1 MKKRVLSLLLAVVM
15 ALSLL
20 PMSVLA
26 AESEPK
32 YVVSSNV
39 EWATDK
45 SDTEKPYLRNKKNY
59 ITADGLAIQYS
70 ATQAIWIENY
80 TAIAEKCPLNYIEIE
95 GLKIYYSDFVNQG
108 DNFGTVDTSSC
119 PNLNGRE
126 VQIRLY
132 KGGPQAKFVQKTGEE
147 ITSDIEINVV
157 FYTGPI
163 VAAHDLTAEAGENG
177 TLLAYKFL
185 HDLDDGNSVYGIWV
199 RPDNEY
205 QLTSY
210 TMDGVETPLALKN
223 KNYVTWTF
231 DEADANGTS
240 TMVCNY
246 IEVTVAKD
254 SQLTLN
260 FAPAEIALSLVGYK
274 PVNVEETK
282 YSLFWSYSDLDK
294 AMTNS
299 GVKTVALIEGF
310 GAKLWFTVEVKGFV
324 ADRNPELTDA
334 PDPDNP
340 PRTMLES
347 FKVYSGT
354 EKTDDTLLFSMGK
367 ATGGFG
373 DSRYSYVNDQ
383 WPDRRVYSGTSSGL
397 GYIELLSCPMMEQIT
412 VEMAGYNGQDYSI
425 TITESVQMSTDM
437 PAVKEFADYYTSTYG
452 LDKMGQAAYTDAEKQ
467 TEGYKLYCQ
476 YSTFRYVLRKV
487 YNEQLQN
494 IAFADD
500 PTETLKE
507 AKAALDGAARGENCN
522 AMSWSVLENPD
533 SGTSSKPILVA
544 VPKKV
549 SSSFALEAAL
559 EAEYPGNWTYTIT
572 NGFVNF
578 ITAGGENDIGS
589 TTSAT
594 GSDAI
599 HNYAFFFHNG
609 EFSNLGVGSYS
620 PFDGDVLAWGN
631 PDVVQSWNYA
641 ILRYHYKNIGG
652 DEALNAAMKE
662 KGVTTTSTTEELEA
676 AFPDINFSR
685 YGQFREV
692 TQGEKVM
699 QLIAGL
705 DQVSPDS
712 GETIRAAR
720 EAYDALSDE
729 EKQEVNNYQTLLD
742 AEEAFAKLTQSVDI
756 SYNEAMNNTQ
766 IKLSKSSLWGGYEWR
781 ILAMARGGL
790 ISGTDTSGKGPQAL
804 NFVTGL
810 MGSYRAD
817 DGKPTDFA
825 RTSLAMTSL
834 GAEVPQDILDLLC
847 AYDKVTAQGINAV
860 AYSLIALDSKPY
872 ITDNT
877 DIRDKYIQYMLDN
890 VLNGGGW
897 AYGDDKTADADVDMT
912 AMVIQALAPYY
923 KTDAKVK
930 AAVDKGLEILKS
942 MQKSTGGFSSYGTYN
957 AESNAQVIVA
967 LTALGIDPKSEEW
980 TRENGDP
987 IEALLHFYNS
997 KTAQFCHTINGK
1009 DDDMATD
1016 QAAYAL
1022 VAYSRFVNEQNTL
1035 YDMSDAFGGSG
1046 EALDPQQTVATAK
1059 MEVNYKFWR
1068 IKVPS
1073 TLISSKEE
1081 GTSYMQDCLKMLTTK
1096 GPTYEF
1102 VPGTFEEDFVPAVDG
1117 TEEAPEGTT
1126 GDFFGSVRITMG
1138 DIVDTASVY
1147 IIITPTPYE
1156 PPKPDVTVTFQLL
1169 GDTHHEVDGE
1179 DTIHTYRNNKDE
1191 LPVWIDTV
1199 TVTMPG
1205 GSTVGDVFKQ
1215 VMDENGYTYKGLEN
1229 GYIESITQPNGG
1241 ISLKAMDDD
1250 RSDSGWMYLVN
1261 GEYPSVGLNG
1271 YELSDGDTIVW
1282 HWTDS
1287 WKVENGMSAGK
1298 KLPYEVIA
1306 MIDAIGTVDLSKA
1319 GAISAARS
1327 AYDKLTDAE
1336 KALVTNYDVLVEA
1349 EAEYARL
1356 AAEQGKKIDNIYTT
1370 TGDYISGLGTPDV
1383 GSIGG
1388 EWMVIDL
1395 ARSGRTVPDGYYE
1408 KVVEYVQK
1416 HADENERLHRAKS
1429 TDNSR
1434 IILALTAIGKDVT
1447 NVGGHNLLKGL
1458 DSMDYIQTQGINGPI
1473 WALIALDSHNYPT
1486 SGDVTREKLIQVILD
1501 AQLPGGGWNLS
1512 GNDADPDMTAMA
1524 IQALAP
1530 YYKENDAV
1538 KAAVDKA
1545 LDVLS
1550 ELQLATGGFGSWGT
1564 ENSES
1569 CAQVIVALTA
1579 LDIDPAKDS
1588 RFIKNGLTILD
1599 ALASYYVDGGGFRHI
1614 ASGDRDGMATE
1625 QGYYALAAYYR
1636 FLNGQTRL
1644 YDMSD
1649 VTIKA
1654 NDQPTDPTTPVTP
1667 ATGDNQPVVLW
1678 FGSVLISGAAILLLA
1693 QKKKKV
1699 R

>member
-699 QLIAGL
+699 QLIASL

-756 SYNEAMNNTQ
+756 SYNEAMNNTL

-1298 KLPYEVIA
+1298 KLPYEVVG
-1306 MIDAIGTVDLSKA
+1306 MIDAIGDVDLTK
-1319 GAISAARS
+1319 GTAISAARS
-1327 AYDKLTDAE
+1327 AYDALTDEE
-1336 KALVTNYDVLVEA
+1336 KTQVTNYDKLEKA
-1349 EAEYARL
+1349 EAEYAKL
-1356 AAEQGKKIDNIYTT
+1356 VAEMGKKLDEIYKT
-1370 TGDYISGLGTPDV
+1370 TGDFMATLGTPTV
-1383 GSIGG
+1383 NSTGG
-1388 EWMVIDL
+1388 EWMVIGL
-1395 ARSGRTVPDGYYE
+1395 ARSGRTVPTGYYDN
-1408 KVVEYVQK
+1408 VVEYVK
-1416 HADENERLHRAKS
+1416 AMADANERLHRAKV
-1429 TDNSR
+1429 TDNAR
-1434 IILALTAIGKDVT
+1434 VILGLTAIGKDVT
-1447 NVGGHNLLKGL
+1447 NVSGHNLLKGL
-1458 DSMDYIQTQGINGPI
+1458 DNMAYVQKQGINGPI
-1473 WALIALDSHNYPT
+1473 FTLIALDSHNYPT
-1486 SGDVTREKLIQVILD
+1486 MGDVTREKLIQVILD

-1512 GNDADPDMTAMA
+1512 GENADTDMTAMA

-1530 YYKENDAV
+1530 YYKTNETV

-1545 LDVLS
+1545 LEALS
-1550 ELQLATGGFGSWGT
+1550 ALQRNDGGFGSWGT
-1564 ENSES
+1564 VNSES

-1579 LDIDPAKDS
+1579 LGIDPATDS
-1588 RFIKNGLTILD
+1588 RFVKNGSTVLG
-1599 ALASYYVDGGGFRHI
+1599 ALAGFYVDGGGFKHTADGERN
-1614 ASGDRDGMATE
+1614 GMATE

-1636 FLNGQTRL
+1636 FLNGQTSL

-1649 VTIKA
+1649 VTIQTGGTA
-1654 NDQPTDPTTPVTP
+1654 TP
-1667 ATGDNQPVVLW
+1667 ATGDTGVLVWVIALPVAALAAAFVL
-1678 FGSVLISGAAILLLA
+1678 
-1693 QKKKKV
+1693 KRKE
-1699 R
+1699 REE

>member
-185 HDLDDGNSVYGIWV
+185 HDLDDGNSVYSIWV

-756 SYNEAMNNTQ
+756 SYNEAMNNTL

-980 TRENGDP
+980 TRENGAP

-1126 GDFFGSVRITMG
+1126 GDFFGSVRITMV

-1298 KLPYEVIA
+1298 KLPYEVVG
-1306 MIDAIGTVDLSKA
+1306 MIDAIGDVDLTK
-1319 GAISAARS
+1319 GTAISAARS
-1327 AYDKLTDAE
+1327 AYDALTDEE
-1336 KALVTNYDVLVEA
+1336 KTQVTNYDKLEKA
-1349 EAEYARL
+1349 EAEYAKL
-1356 AAEQGKKIDNIYTT
+1356 VAEMGKKLDEIYKT
-1370 TGDYISGLGTPDV
+1370 TGDFMSRLGTPTV
-1383 GSIGG
+1383 NSTGG
-1388 EWMVIDL
+1388 EWMVIGL
-1395 ARSGRTVPDGYYE
+1395 ARSGRTVPAGYYDN
-1408 KVVEYVQK
+1408 VVEYVK
-1416 HADENERLHRAKS
+1416 AMADANERLHRAKV
-1429 TDNSR
+1429 TDNAR
-1434 IILALTAIGKDVT
+1434 VILALTSIGKDVT

-1458 DSMDYIQTQGINGPI
+1458 DNMAYVQKQGINGPI
-1473 WALIALDSHNYPT
+1473 FTLIALDSHNYPT
-1486 SGDVTREKLIQVILD
+1486 MGDVTREKLIQVILD
-1501 AQLPGGGWNLS
+1501 AQLNDGGWDLS
-1512 GNDADPDMTAMA
+1512 ADKADPDMTAMA

-1530 YYKENDAV
+1530 YYKTNETV

-1545 LDVLS
+1545 LEALS
-1550 ELQLATGGFGSWGT
+1550 TLQRSDGGFGSWGT
-1564 ENSES
+1564 VNSES

-1579 LDIDPAKDS
+1579 LGIDPTADS
-1588 RFIKNGLTILD
+1588 RFVKNGLTVLD
-1599 ALASYYVDGGGFRHI
+1599 ALAGFYVTGGGFYHTKGE
-1614 ASGDRDGMATE
+1614 SKVNGMATE

-1636 FLNGQTRL
+1636 FVNAQTRL

-1649 VTIKA
+1649 VTIQTGGTA
-1654 NDQPTDPTTPVTP
+1654 TP
-1667 ATGDNQPVVLW
+1667 ATGDTGVLVWIIALPVTILAVAFVL
-1678 FGSVLISGAAILLLA
+1678 
-1693 QKKKKV
+1693 KRKE
-1699 R
+1699 REE

>member
-756 SYNEAMNNTQ
+756 SYNEAMNNTL

-1102 VPGTFEEDFVPAVDG
+1102 VPGTFEEAFIAAVDG

-1298 KLPYEVIA
+1298 KLPYEVVG
-1306 MIDAIGTVDLSKA
+1306 MIDAIGDVDLTK
-1319 GAISAARS
+1319 GTAISAARS
-1327 AYDKLTDAE
+1327 AYDALTDEE
-1336 KALVTNYDVLVEA
+1336 KTQVTNYDKLEKA
-1349 EAEYARL
+1349 EAEYAKL
-1356 AAEQGKKIDNIYTT
+1356 VAEMGKKLDEIYKT
-1370 TGDYISGLGTPDV
+1370 TGDFMSRLGTPTV
-1383 GSIGG
+1383 NSTGG
-1388 EWMVIDL
+1388 EWMVIGL
-1395 ARSGRTVPDGYYE
+1395 ARSGRTVPAGYYDN
-1408 KVVEYVQK
+1408 VVEYVK
-1416 HADENERLHRAKS
+1416 AMADANERLHRAKV
-1429 TDNSR
+1429 TDNAR
-1434 IILALTAIGKDVT
+1434 GILALTSIGKDVT

-1458 DSMDYIQTQGINGPI
+1458 DNMAYVQKQGINGPI
-1473 WALIALDSHNYPT
+1473 FTLIALDSHNYPT
-1486 SGDVTREKLIQVILD
+1486 MGDVTREKLIQVILD
-1501 AQLPGGGWNLS
+1501 AQLNDGGWDLS
-1512 GNDADPDMTAMA
+1512 ADKADPDMTAMA

-1530 YYKENDAV
+1530 YYKTNETV

-1545 LDVLS
+1545 LEALS
-1550 ELQLATGGFGSWGT
+1550 TLQRSDGGFGSWGT
-1564 ENSES
+1564 VNSES

-1579 LDIDPAKDS
+1579 LGIDPTADS
-1588 RFIKNGLTILD
+1588 RFVKNGLTVLD
-1599 ALASYYVDGGGFRHI
+1599 ALAGFYVTGGGFYHTKGE
-1614 ASGDRDGMATE
+1614 SKVNGMATE

-1636 FLNGQTRL
+1636 FVNAQTRL

-1649 VTIKA
+1649 VTIQTGGTA
-1654 NDQPTDPTTPVTP
+1654 TP
-1667 ATGDNQPVVLW
+1667 ATGDTGVLVWVIALPVAALAAAFVL
-1678 FGSVLISGAAILLLA
+1678 
-1693 QKKKKV
+1693 KRKE
-1699 R
+1699 REE

>member
-185 HDLDDGNSVYGIWV
+185 HDLDDGNSVYSIWV

-756 SYNEAMNNTQ
+756 SYNEAMNNTL

-1126 GDFFGSVRITMG
+1126 GDFFGSVRITMV

-1271 YELSDGDTIVW
+1271 YELSNGDTIVW

-1298 KLPYEVIA
+1298 KLPYEVVG
-1306 MIDAIGTVDLSKA
+1306 MIDAIGDVDLTK
-1319 GAISAARS
+1319 GTAISAARS
-1327 AYDKLTDAE
+1327 AYDALTDEE
-1336 KALVTNYDVLVEA
+1336 KTQVTNYDKLEKA
-1349 EAEYARL
+1349 EAEYAKL
-1356 AAEQGKKIDNIYTT
+1356 VAEMGKKLDEIYKT
-1370 TGDYISGLGTPDV
+1370 TGDFMSRLGTPTV
-1383 GSIGG
+1383 NSTGG
-1388 EWMVIDL
+1388 EWMVIGL
-1395 ARSGRTVPDGYYE
+1395 ARSGRTVPAGYYDN
-1408 KVVEYVQK
+1408 VVEYVK
-1416 HADENERLHRAKS
+1416 AMADANERLHRAKV
-1429 TDNSR
+1429 TDNAR
-1434 IILALTAIGKDVT
+1434 VILALTSIGKDVT

-1458 DSMDYIQTQGINGPI
+1458 DNMAYVQKQGINGPI
-1473 WALIALDSHNYPT
+1473 FTLIALDSHNYPT
-1486 SGDVTREKLIQVILD
+1486 MGDVTREKLIQVILD
-1501 AQLPGGGWNLS
+1501 AQLNDGGWDLS
-1512 GNDADPDMTAMA
+1512 ADKADPDMTAMA

-1530 YYKENDAV
+1530 YYKTNETV

-1545 LDVLS
+1545 LEALS
-1550 ELQLATGGFGSWGT
+1550 TLQRSDGGFGSWGT
-1564 ENSES
+1564 VNSES

-1579 LDIDPAKDS
+1579 LGIDPTADS
-1588 RFIKNGLTILD
+1588 RFVKNGLTVLD
-1599 ALASYYVDGGGFRHI
+1599 ALAGFYVTGGGFYHTKGE
-1614 ASGDRDGMATE
+1614 SKVNGMATE

-1636 FLNGQTRL
+1636 FVNAQTRL

-1649 VTIKA
+1649 VTIQTGGTA
-1654 NDQPTDPTTPVTP
+1654 TP
-1667 ATGDNQPVVLW
+1667 ATGDTGVLVWIIALPVTILAVAFVL
-1678 FGSVLISGAAILLLA
+1678 
-1693 QKKKKV
+1693 KRKE
-1699 R
+1699 REE

>member
-185 HDLDDGNSVYGIWV
+185 HDLDDGNSVYSIWV

-756 SYNEAMNNTQ
+756 SYNEAMNNTL
-766 IKLSKSSLWGGYEWR
+766 IKLSKSSL
-781 ILAMARGGL
+781 
-790 ISGTDTSGKGPQAL
+790 
-804 NFVTGL
+804 
-810 MGSYRAD
+810 
-817 DGKPTDFA
+817 
-825 RTSLAMTSL
+825 
-834 GAEVPQDILDLLC
+834 
-847 AYDKVTAQGINAV
+847 
-860 AYSLIALDSKPY
+860 
-872 ITDNT
+872 
-877 DIRDKYIQYMLDN
+877 
-890 VLNGGGW
+890 
-897 AYGDDKTADADVDMT
+897 
-912 AMVIQALAPYY
+912 
-923 KTDAKVK
+923 
-930 AAVDKGLEILKS
+930 
-942 MQKSTGGFSSYGTYN
+942 
-957 AESNAQVIVA
+957 
-967 LTALGIDPKSEEW
+967 
-980 TRENGDP
+980 
-987 IEALLHFYNS
+987 
-997 KTAQFCHTINGK
+997 
-1009 DDDMATD
+1009 
-1016 QAAYAL
+1016 
-1022 VAYSRFVNEQNTL
+1022 
-1035 YDMSDAFGGSG
+1035 
-1046 EALDPQQTVATAK
+1046 
-1059 MEVNYKFWR
+1059 
-1068 IKVPS
+1068 
-1073 TLISSKEE
+1073 
-1081 GTSYMQDCLKMLTTK
+1081 
-1096 GPTYEF
+1096 
-1102 VPGTFEEDFVPAVDG
+1102 
-1117 TEEAPEGTT
+1117 
-1126 GDFFGSVRITMG
+1126 
-1138 DIVDTASVY
+1138 
-1147 IIITPTPYE
+1147 
-1156 PPKPDVTVTFQLL
+1156 
-1169 GDTHHEVDGE
+1169 
-1179 DTIHTYRNNKDE
+1179 
-1191 LPVWIDTV
+1191 
-1199 TVTMPG
+1199 
-1205 GSTVGDVFKQ
+1205 
-1215 VMDENGYTYKGLEN
+1215 
-1229 GYIESITQPNGG
+1229 
-1241 ISLKAMDDD
+1241 
-1250 RSDSGWMYLVN
+1250 
-1261 GEYPSVGLNG
+1261 
-1271 YELSDGDTIVW
+1271 
-1282 HWTDS
+1282 
-1287 WKVENGMSAGK
+1287 
-1298 KLPYEVIA
+1298 
-1306 MIDAIGTVDLSKA
+1306 
-1319 GAISAARS
+1319 
-1327 AYDKLTDAE
+1327 
-1336 KALVTNYDVLVEA
+1336 
-1349 EAEYARL
+1349 
-1356 AAEQGKKIDNIYTT
+1356 
-1370 TGDYISGLGTPDV
+1370 
-1383 GSIGG
+1383 
-1388 EWMVIDL
+1388 
-1395 ARSGRTVPDGYYE
+1395 
-1408 KVVEYVQK
+1408 
-1416 HADENERLHRAKS
+1416 
-1429 TDNSR
+1429 
-1434 IILALTAIGKDVT
+1434 
-1447 NVGGHNLLKGL
+1447 
-1458 DSMDYIQTQGINGPI
+1458 
-1473 WALIALDSHNYPT
+1473 
-1486 SGDVTREKLIQVILD
+1486 
-1501 AQLPGGGWNLS
+1501 
-1512 GNDADPDMTAMA
+1512 
-1524 IQALAP
+1524 
-1530 YYKENDAV
+1530 
-1538 KAAVDKA
+1538 
-1545 LDVLS
+1545 
-1550 ELQLATGGFGSWGT
+1550 
-1564 ENSES
+1564 
-1569 CAQVIVALTA
+1569 
-1579 LDIDPAKDS
+1579 
-1588 RFIKNGLTILD
+1588 
-1599 ALASYYVDGGGFRHI
+1599 
-1614 ASGDRDGMATE
+1614 
-1625 QGYYALAAYYR
+1625 
-1636 FLNGQTRL
+1636 
-1644 YDMSD
+1644 
-1649 VTIKA
+1649 
-1654 NDQPTDPTTPVTP
+1654 
-1667 ATGDNQPVVLW
+1667 
-1678 FGSVLISGAAILLLA
+1678 
-1693 QKKKKV
+1693 
-1699 R
+1699 

>member
-699 QLIAGL
+699 QLIASL

-756 SYNEAMNNTQ
+756 SYNEAMNNTL

-1298 KLPYEVIA
+1298 KLPYEVVG
-1306 MIDAIGTVDLSKA
+1306 MIDAIGDVDLTK
-1319 GAISAARS
+1319 GTAISAARS
-1327 AYDKLTDAE
+1327 AYDALTDEE
-1336 KALVTNYDVLVEA
+1336 KTQVTNYDKLEKA
-1349 EAEYARL
+1349 EAEYAKL
-1356 AAEQGKKIDNIYTT
+1356 VAEMGKKLDEIYKT
-1370 TGDYISGLGTPDV
+1370 TGDFMSRLGTPTV
-1383 GSIGG
+1383 NSTGG
-1388 EWMVIDL
+1388 EWMVIGL
-1395 ARSGRTVPDGYYE
+1395 ARSGRTVPAGYYDN
-1408 KVVEYVQK
+1408 VVEYVK
-1416 HADENERLHRAKS
+1416 AMADANERLHRAKV
-1429 TDNSR
+1429 TDNAR
-1434 IILALTAIGKDVT
+1434 VILALTSIGKDVT

-1458 DSMDYIQTQGINGPI
+1458 DNMAYVQKQGINGPI
-1473 WALIALDSHNYPT
+1473 FTLIALDSHNYPT
-1486 SGDVTREKLIQVILD
+1486 MGDVTREKLIQVILD
-1501 AQLPGGGWNLS
+1501 AQLNDGGWDLS
-1512 GNDADPDMTAMA
+1512 ADKADPDMTAMA

-1530 YYKENDAV
+1530 YYKTNETV

-1545 LDVLS
+1545 LEALS
-1550 ELQLATGGFGSWGT
+1550 TLQRSDGGFGSWGT
-1564 ENSES
+1564 VNSES

-1579 LDIDPAKDS
+1579 LGIDPTADS
-1588 RFIKNGLTILD
+1588 RFVKNGLTVLD
-1599 ALASYYVDGGGFRHI
+1599 ALAGFYVTGGGFYHTKGE
-1614 ASGDRDGMATE
+1614 SKVNGMATE

-1636 FLNGQTRL
+1636 FVNAQTRL

-1649 VTIKA
+1649 VTIQTGGTA
-1654 NDQPTDPTTPVTP
+1654 TP
-1667 ATGDNQPVVLW
+1667 ATGDTGVLVWVIALPVAALAAAFVL
-1678 FGSVLISGAAILLLA
+1678 
-1693 QKKKKV
+1693 KRKE
-1699 R
+1699 REE